1 MRGYQISRGL
11 AAGLIAAA
19 SFAAWFFLVDV
30 VQGQPLRTPA
40 YMSGLIFSFTTALPA
55 TARVATFTLL
65 HFLAFGLLGA
75 SVAWLLAKWHIE
87 SRFYIGIA
95 LGLLLFGSVF
105 FGSVI
110 AFGVNIVR
118 ELGWPQ
124 VLGGNILA
132 GLVMLGYLRAGAH

>member
-1 MRGYQISRGL
+1 MNGHHISHGL
-11 AAGLIAAA
+11 AAGCIAAA
-19 SFAAWFFLVDV
+19 SFAAWFLLVDI
-30 VQGQPLRTPA
+30 VQGQPFLTPA

-65 HFLAFGLLGA
+65 HFLAFGLIGIIV
-75 SVAWLLAKWHIE
+75 SGLLAKWQLEPHL
-87 SRFYIGIA
+87 YVGIA
-95 LGLLLFGSVF
+95 VGILLFGIVF

-124 VLGGNILA
+124 VLAGNILA
-132 GLVMLGYLRAGAH
+132 GLVMLGYLRARAR